1 MIRKKKIQSNEGL
14 GNRDRQDENTKSRV
28 GFLPH
33 YDKWHT
39 IRFLFIFFFVLLI
52 SSCQEWLFSNAK
64 KDDFTFL
71 HL

>member
-1 MIRKKKIQSNEGL
+1 MIRKKKFNPTKDLGTGIDKMKIPKVEWDSCHTMTNGTQS
-14 GNRDRQDENTKSRV
+14 DFCS
-28 GFLPH
+28 F
-33 YDKWHT
+33 
-39 IRFLFIFFFVLLI
+39 FFFVLLI

>member
-39 IRFLFIFFFVLLI
+39 IRFLFIFFFRTTHFELPGMAILK
-52 SSCQEWLFSNAK
+52 CEK
-64 KDDFTFL
+64 G
-71 HL
+71 